1 MHYKV
6 ALGVRTRSVFVGITR
21 SIKHNKIKRKGM
33 KEEKIQC
40 YLRGCGEVSDFLNGV
55 SGIFFSS
62 SSSFLKFITSGYNIM
77 CISA

>member
-21 SIKHNKIKRKGM
+21 SIKHNKTKRKGM
-33 KEEKIQC
+33 KEENIQW

-62 SSSFLKFITSGYNIM
+62 SSFLKFITSGYNIM